1 MFTTTSSIDFNL
13 VTARIVKQISV
24 ERQQQRST
32 TSRAAWH
39 ISATQGCT
47 VFLTSRGSRVD
58 SRTRTIPLTK
68 TLRNA
73 SKETRLSLQASSEQ
87 WAYCKSETKR
97 IELFKKWCP
106 WQKEQENLWKSG
118 SGRMDMQGVHAKVFI
133 LQYVLRVAHF
143 SASNFVFPPEGR
155 LSQNS
160 SLPPVV
166 TLSFKKNQERK
177 KRRKEDVLPSWL
189 LKF

>member
-24 ERQQQRST
+24 EQQQQKRST

-87 WAYCKSETKR
+87 RAYCKSETKR
-97 IELFKKWCP
+97 IELFKNGALDKKSRKTCGNLGPAEWICKECTP
-106 WQKEQENLWKSG
+106 RCSFCNMYSEWHIFLLLTLYSLQKGDS
-118 SGRMDMQGVHAKVFI
+118 AKIVLC
-133 LQYVLRVAHF
+133 LQ
-143 SASNFVFPPEGR
+143 
-155 LSQNS
+155 
-160 SLPPVV
+160 
-166 TLSFKKNQERK
+166 
-177 KRRKEDVLPSWL
+177 
-189 LKF
+189 